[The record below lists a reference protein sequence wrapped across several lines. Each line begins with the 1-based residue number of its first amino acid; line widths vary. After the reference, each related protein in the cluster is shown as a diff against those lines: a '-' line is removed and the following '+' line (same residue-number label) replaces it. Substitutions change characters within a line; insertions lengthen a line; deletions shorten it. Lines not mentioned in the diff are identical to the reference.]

1 MNYRIFYKFDYNR
14 AVELLY
20 DAKEKANEIYLDE
33 LDCSKSW
40 ARTTTDKTFDEII
53 EMYKDSNSFRHVVF
67 IEDNKSVVFPK
78 MKDRLEV
85 GLRTSGNGK
94 DYFIFIYLDK
104 KYLDYFVE
112 KYDMERM

>member
-1 MNYRIFYKFDYNR
+1 MNYRIFYKFDENKF
-14 AVELLY
+14 LDILY
-20 DAKEKANEIYLDE
+20 DAKEKANEIFLDE

-53 EMYKDSNSFRHVVF
+53 EIYKGSSFQHVVF

-78 MKDRLEV
+78 MRDRLEV
-85 GLRTSGNGK
+85 GLRTSGNSK

-104 KYLDYFVE
+104 KYLNYFVE